1 MISFQDQGGKGQFS
15 GSLYLSMM
23 PSDKMTHKR
32 HHILCLLMERW
43 KKVSDISQPP
53 ISTTAAAMAQ
63 LPHCCSWRPTV
74 PCCLGVMARAHSPPS
89 SGVLETYYYL
99 RFLIQQCP
107 VCICD
112 KYLDNIILVHIY
124 ILAQRRCTQKYSIYG
139 KSDLS
144 LTLSY
149 VIQHDRSTADIKLYV
164 QAIFF
169 TINTYC

>member
-1 MISFQDQGGKGQFS
+1 
-15 GSLYLSMM
+15 MM
-23 PSDKMTHKR
+23 PSDKTTHKR
-32 HHILCLLMERW
+32 HHILRLLMERW
-43 KKVSDISQPP
+43 KKASDISQPP
-53 ISTTAAAMAQ
+53 ISSTAAAVAQ
-63 LPHCCSWRPTV
+63 CPHCCSWRPTA
-74 PCCLGVMARAHSPPS
+74 PCCLGVTARAHSPPS
-89 SGVLETYYYL
+89 SGVGNLLLFKVFNT
-99 RFLIQQCP
+99 QCP

>member
-1 MISFQDQGGKGQFS
+1 
-15 GSLYLSMM
+15 MM
-23 PSDKMTHKR
+23 PSDKR
-32 HHILCLLMERW
+32 HTKDITSCAYLWKGGRRCLTLLNLLFPQLQQLW
-43 KKVSDISQPP
+43 LSVH
-53 ISTTAAAMAQ
+53 TAAAGGPQ
-63 LPHCCSWRPTV
+63 LPAAWGWRCGHTRPQ
-74 PCCLGVMARAHSPPS
+74 ARGS
-89 SGVLETYYYL
+89 ETYYYL